1 MSHRSENYTPDRE
14 LCKPK
19 LEIGMVGTMVHQSDL
34 FSQLVT

>member
-1 MSHRSENYTPDRE
+1 VKIILLIEQ